1 MPTIFDILDRLAWL
15 RGAPAVAVVLVTA
28 AVAVGAWDIGLA
40 RRGRATAL
48 PFAPLTFPALLLV
61 YLVGGLLLVDVLDP
75 RLAVVYVL
83 TGVVIALIILLTGA
97 QTRWGQPPPGLT
109 DAEAARLNR
118 PRARTAGPLRFTDR
132 AVLRLGL
139 ALAVLA
145 GALWLARTSDTL
157 LPFLPEGSAY
167 LEAAVFGLAGLGLA
181 GVLAAAEPL
190 PAGVGLLLFLLAFA
204 LYYGIVDPSITMVV
218 ALIVLQL
225 TVALVA
231 AYLAQARTL
240 PVDLLD

>member
-15 RGAPAVAVVLVTA
+15 RGAPAVAVVLVAA

-40 RRGRATAL
+40 RRGRTVAL
-48 PFAPLTFPALLLV
+48 PFAPLAFPALLVV
-61 YLVGGLLLVDVLDP
+61 YLVSGLLLIDVLDP

-83 TGVVIALIILLTGA
+83 MGVVIALIVLLTGA

-109 DAEAARLNR
+109 DAETARLSR
-118 PRARTAGPLRFTDR
+118 PRPRTAGPLVFTSR

-145 GALWLARTSDTL
+145 GALWLARTPDTWL
-157 LPFLPEGSAY
+157 LFLPEGRAY
-167 LEAAVFGLAGLGLA
+167 LEVAVFGLAGLGLA
-181 GVLAAAEPL
+181 GVVASPEPL

-204 LYYGIVDPSITMVV
+204 LYYGMVDPSITMVV
-218 ALIVLQL
+218 ALVVLQL
-225 TVALVA
+225 VVALVA